1 MKEKSS
7 ADLVNGI
14 EHLKF
19 EITQEYGL
27 KRKAEKKCKKNIKN
41 S

>member
-7 ADLVNGI
+7 AHLADSV

-19 EITQEYGL
+19 VITQEYGL
-27 KRKAEKKCKKNIKN
+27 KREAEKKCKKNIKN

>member
-1 MKEKSS
+1 MTEKSS
-7 ADLVNGI
+7 ADLVNSI

-27 KRKAEKKCKKNIKN
+27 KRKVEKKCKKNIKN